1 MEKKPGDI
9 IILHKCTKTPDHRLY
24 CSWDMVC
31 DGCNCYFYFGLHF
44 SLLPPPSPLTTQKM
58 KISKQRKKHLDTS
71 FYSSVPKIL
80 IVGYTLPETWC
91 VTDAIF
97 IFILGYT
104 FPFCHPQLTPSP
116 PLPHHT
122 NSPKN
127 ENFKIMK
134 KIPGYHLFTQTYQK
148 SWSYAI
154 LLLRYGMRRIQL
166 LFFILGKK
174 NEKKTPW
181 DTII

>member
-1 MEKKPGDI
+1 MGHFLPFYALTAQKMKMGKMEKKPGDI
-9 IILHKCTKTPDHRLY
+9 IILHNCTKNPDHRLY

-44 SLLPPPSPLTTQKM
+44 SLLPSPT
-58 KISKQRKKHLDTS
+58 H
-71 FYSSVPKIL
+71 
-80 IVGYTLPETWC
+80 
-91 VTDAIF
+91 
-97 IFILGYT
+97 
-104 FPFCHPQLTPSP
+104 PFSP